1 MSPTAASST
10 SARRS
15 RELAGCTPDELADVA
30 RALFETIPLPA
41 WVFNRETLRV
51 AAVNDAA
58 VQHYGYTR
66 EEFLSLTVDTLRPP
80 DEQARLRDEL
90 ARDVVDGPEQRGR
103 WRHRKRDG
111 TIIPVEI
118 TRHHVTWAGSPAWL
132 VVVNDVSAREQAAA
146 ALRASHDLF
155 NAVLEGASDPIF
167 IKDLHGT
174 YLLVNS
180 AESAALGCTPAEM
193 TGCRDRD
200 LFPAEYAERI
210 RQTDAEVVR
219 ANAPALFELTL
230 PTVDGLRTYLVTK
243 SPHRDTDGSVIGVI
257 GIAKDITERKHSED
271 MIRRLTV
278 AVEQSPAAVVV
289 TDTKGRIEYV
299 NRRFTEITGYTS
311 AEVLGKTP
319 RVLQSGIT
327 PPEVYKDLWTTI
339 TAGREWTGVMQN
351 RRKDGQ
357 LYWDSATVSPVRD
370 TTGVVTHFVAIKQDV
385 SAQRLLEDQFRQA
398 QKMEAVGRLAG
409 GVAHDF
415 NNLLSVITSYSEMV
429 LEDLGPADPRRAD
442 LDEIRKAAVAAAGLT
457 RQLLAFSRQQVLQ
470 PRVLSPNAV
479 IEGVDKMLRRLIGE
493 DVALTT
499 VLAPDIGSIKA
510 DPGQMEQVIMNL
522 AVNARDA
529 MPEGGQLTI
538 ATSNIELDS
547 HYAGDHIPVV
557 AGPYV
562 LLAVTD
568 TGSGMD
574 DETKRRLFEPFF
586 TTKEKG
592 KGTGLGLAT
601 VYGIVKQS
609 GGFIWVYSEL
619 GQGTTF
625 KIYLPRVADEPM
637 AAEAPRS
644 PESVHGTE
652 TVLLA
657 EDSPGVRSAARQI
670 LGRLGY
676 TVIDA
681 PNGAA
686 ALALAASLTGPLD
699 LLVTDVVMPEMSGR
713 QLAERLTALRPG
725 LKVLYVSGYTDD
737 AVVRHGVLEA
747 GISYLEKPF
756 TPERLAR
763 KVREVLDAGKR
774 GEP

>member
-1 MSPTAASST
+1 MARARSSAT
-10 SARRS
+10 RALRVGKPAR
-15 RELAGCTPDELADVA
+15 CTDAELADIA
-30 RALFETIPLPA
+30 CALFHTMSSPA
-41 WVFNRETLRV
+41 WIFNRQTLRV
-51 AAVNDAA
+51 VEVNDAA
-58 VQHYGYTR
+58 VRHYGYSHD
-66 EEFLSLTVDTLRPP
+66 EFLALTVDKLRSP
-80 DEQARLRDEL
+80 EEWERLRAEVQDE
-90 ARDVVDGPEQRGR
+90 ADGPEQRGR
-103 WRHRKRDG
+103 WRHTKKDG
-111 TIIPVEI
+111 TVIPVEV
-118 TRHHVTWAGSPAWL
+118 TRHAVTWGGAPAWL
-132 VVVNDVSAREQAAA
+132 VV
-146 ALRASHDLF
+146 
-155 NAVLEGASDPIF
+155 
-167 IKDLHGT
+167 
-174 YLLVNS
+174 
-180 AESAALGCTPAEM
+180 
-193 TGCRDRD
+193 
-200 LFPAEYAERI
+200 
-210 RQTDAEVVR
+210 
-219 ANAPALFELTL
+219 
-230 PTVDGLRTYLVTK
+230 
-243 SPHRDTDGSVIGVI
+243 
-257 GIAKDITERKHSED
+257 AKDVTELMTSED
-271 MIRRLTV
+271 VIRRLTV
-278 AVEQSPAAVVV
+278 AVDQSPAAVVV

-311 AEVLGKTP
+311 AEVFGKTP

-327 PPEVYKDLWTTI
+327 PPEIYKDLWTTI

-357 LYWDSATVSPVRD
+357 LYWDSATISPVRD

-479 IEGVDKMLRRLIGE
+479 IEGIDKMLRRLIGE
-493 DVALTT
+493 DVALTM

-529 MPEGGQLTI
+529 MPKGGQLTI

-557 AGPYV
+557 PGSYV

-625 KIYLPRVADEPM
+625 KIYVPRVAEEPA

-644 PESVHGTE
+644 PESLRGTE

-676 TVIDA
+676 TIVDA

-686 ALALAASLTGPLD
+686 ALDLAANLTGPLD

-713 QLAERLTALRPG
+713 QLAERLTAVRPG

-763 KVREVLDAGKR
+763 KVREVLDAGKGAAR
-774 GEP
+774 

>member
-1 MSPTAASST
+1 MARARSSAT
-10 SARRS
+10 RALRVGKPAR
-15 RELAGCTPDELADVA
+15 CPDAELADIA
-30 RALFETIPLPA
+30 CALFHTMSSPA
-41 WVFNRETLRV
+41 WIFNRQTLRV
-51 AAVNDAA
+51 VEVNDAA
-58 VQHYGYTR
+58 VRHYGYSHD
-66 EEFLSLTVDTLRPP
+66 EFLALTVDKLRSP
-80 DEQARLRDEL
+80 EEWERLRAEVQDES
-90 ARDVVDGPEQRGR
+90 DGPEQRGR
-103 WRHRKRDG
+103 WRHTKKDG
-111 TIIPVEI
+111 TVIPVEV
-118 TRHHVTWAGSPAWL
+118 TRHAVTWGGAPAWL
-132 VVVNDVSAREQAAA
+132 VV
-146 ALRASHDLF
+146 
-155 NAVLEGASDPIF
+155 
-167 IKDLHGT
+167 
-174 YLLVNS
+174 
-180 AESAALGCTPAEM
+180 
-193 TGCRDRD
+193 
-200 LFPAEYAERI
+200 
-210 RQTDAEVVR
+210 
-219 ANAPALFELTL
+219 
-230 PTVDGLRTYLVTK
+230 
-243 SPHRDTDGSVIGVI
+243 
-257 GIAKDITERKHSED
+257 AKDVTELMTSED
-271 MIRRLTV
+271 VIRRLTV
-278 AVEQSPAAVVV
+278 AVDQSPAAVVV

-311 AEVLGKTP
+311 AEVFGKTP

-327 PPEVYKDLWTTI
+327 PPEIYKDLWTTI

-357 LYWDSATVSPVRD
+357 LYWDSATISPVRD

-398 QKMEAVGRLAG
+398 QKMEAVGRRAG

-457 RQLLAFSRQQVLQ
+457 RPLLPFSRQQVLQ

-479 IEGVDKMLRRLIGE
+479 IEGIDKMLRRLIGE
-493 DVALTT
+493 DVALTM

-529 MPEGGQLTI
+529 MPKGGQLTL
-538 ATSNIELDS
+538 APSNIELDS

-557 AGPYV
+557 PGSYV

-625 KIYLPRVADEPM
+625 KIYVPRVAEEPA

-644 PESVHGTE
+644 PESLRGTE

-676 TVIDA
+676 TIVDA

-686 ALALAASLTGPLD
+686 ALDLAANLTGPLD

-713 QLAERLTALRPG
+713 QLAERLTAVRPG

-763 KVREVLDAGKR
+763 KVREVLDAGKGAAR
-774 GEP
+774 